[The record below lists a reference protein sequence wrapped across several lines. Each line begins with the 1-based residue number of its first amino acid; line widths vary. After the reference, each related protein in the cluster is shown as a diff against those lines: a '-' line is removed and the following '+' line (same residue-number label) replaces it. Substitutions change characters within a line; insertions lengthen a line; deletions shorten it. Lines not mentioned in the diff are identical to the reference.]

1 MTKPLILL
9 FVGIGITVLIGVLV
23 VAVMVRTRR
32 PGGGVREWIRE
43 SAGSWQEND
52 HRAPREQSGQRV
64 RLDTLLQEAAPGES
78 SDPLAEVENLR
89 SAAGQ
94 IWGEEVAAMRTRRA
108 EKDAARQQKRT
119 KAAAKGVWQDSD
131 GMLPPTFAPAQHRR
145 PPASAATPIVKD
157 PEDSTSYLPQVP
169 AVNVVAVSGN
179 KTKEKAAG
187 TPKIADTP
195 LADKPKD
202 HQDGQ
207 MRRWAR
213 KFTPDTPTEQT
224 GAAEMDLEAHAGLP
238 GDEPFHVDKVSWQ
251 PLKSE

>member
-1 MTKPLILL
+1 MTQPLILL

-43 SAGSWQEND
+43 SADSWQENE

-64 RLDTLLQEAAPGES
+64 RLDTLLQEASPGDS
-78 SDPLAEVENLR
+78 ANPLAEVENLR
-89 SAAGQ
+89 TAAEQ
-94 IWGEEVAAMRTRRA
+94 MWGEEVAAMRTRRA
-108 EKDAARQQKRT
+108 EKDAARKEKRA
-119 KAAAKGVWQDSD
+119 KAAAKGASPDD
-131 GMLPPTFAPAQHRR
+131 TGMLPPTFAPSQHRR

-179 KTKEKAAG
+179 KTKEKAG
-187 TPKIADTP
+187 IQKIADTP
-195 LADKPKD
+195 RADKPKD
-202 HQDGQ
+202 HQGGQ

-213 KFTPDTPTEQT
+213 KFTPDTPVKSDA
-224 GAAEMDLEAHAGLP
+224 AAELDLEEHTGLP
-238 GDEPFHVDKVSWQ
+238 GDEPFQVDKVSWQ

>member
-1 MTKPLILL
+1 
-9 FVGIGITVLIGVLV
+9 
-23 VAVMVRTRR
+23 
-32 PGGGVREWIRE
+32 
-43 SAGSWQEND
+43 
-52 HRAPREQSGQRV
+52 
-64 RLDTLLQEAAPGES
+64 
-78 SDPLAEVENLR
+78 
-89 SAAGQ
+89 
-94 IWGEEVAAMRTRRA
+94 
-108 EKDAARQQKRT
+108 
-119 KAAAKGVWQDSD
+119 
-131 GMLPPTFAPAQHRR
+131 MLPPTFAPAQHRR

-187 TPKIADTP
+187 TQKIADTP

-238 GDEPFHVDKVSWQ
+238 GDEPFRVDKVSWQ

>member
-108 EKDAARQQKRT
+108 EKDAARQLKRT
-119 KAAAKGVWQDSD
+119 KAAAKGVWQDSG
-131 GMLPPTFAPAQHRR
+131 GMLPPAFAPAQHRR

-187 TPKIADTP
+187 TQKIADTP

-224 GAAEMDLEAHAGLP
+224 GAAELELEAHAGLP
-238 GDEPFHVDKVSWQ
+238 GDEAFHVDKVSWQ

>member
-1 MTKPLILL
+1 M
-9 FVGIGITVLIGVLV
+9 GIGITVLIGVLV

-169 AVNVVAVSGN
+169 KVNVVAVSGN

-187 TPKIADTP
+187 IRKIADTP
-195 LADKPKD
+195 SADKQQD
-202 HQDGQ
+202 HQGGQ

-213 KFTPDTPTEQT
+213 KFTPDTPVKSD
-224 GAAEMDLEAHAGLP
+224 AAELDLEEHTGLP
-238 GDEPFHVDKVSWQ
+238 GDEPFQVDKVSWQ

>member
-108 EKDAARQQKRT
+108 EKDVARQQKRT

-131 GMLPPTFAPAQHRR
+131 GMLPPTFAPARHRR

-169 AVNVVAVSGN
+169 AVNVVTVSGN

-187 TPKIADTP
+187 TQKIADTP

-207 MRRWAR
+207 MHRWAR

>member
-1 MTKPLILL
+1 M
-9 FVGIGITVLIGVLV
+9 GIGITVLIGVLV

-78 SDPLAEVENLR
+78 ANPLAEVESLR

-108 EKDAARQQKRT
+108 EKDAARQLKRT
-119 KAAAKGVWQDSD
+119 KAAAKESWQDSD

-157 PEDSTSYLPQVP
+157 PGDSTSYLPQVP

-187 TPKIADTP
+187 TQKIADTP

-202 HQDGQ
+202 HQDGHI
-207 MRRWAR
+207 RRWAR
-213 KFTPDTPTEQT
+213 KFTPDTPAEQT
-224 GAAEMDLEAHAGLP
+224 GAAELDLEAHAGLP